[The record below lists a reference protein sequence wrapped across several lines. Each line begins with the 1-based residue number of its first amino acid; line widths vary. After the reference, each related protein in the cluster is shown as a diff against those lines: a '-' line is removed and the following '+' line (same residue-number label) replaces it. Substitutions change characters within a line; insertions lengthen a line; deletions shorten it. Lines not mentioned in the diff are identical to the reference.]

1 MASWLRLMGS
11 SSLTR
16 DRTKPPFI
24 GSMSLSH
31 WTTREVPPFI
41 SSSITWVSLTVWD
54 VMISQALKFWF
65 LLAPLC
71 QSLEMSWMTPHAPS
85 FSPLLVFPFIH
96 HLSSQFYLILS
107 FQGPQAV
114 LWTQHTSVCIFP
126 KQSASD
132 AASNLSRPGKGRT
145 DFWMTD
151 LLRSLENEFSR
162 EIKD

>member
-16 DRTKPPFI
+16 DRTNPPFI
-24 GSMSLSH
+24 GITSLSH

-41 SSSITWVSLTVWD
+41 SPSITWVSLTVWD
-54 VMISQALKFWF
+54 VMIRQALKFWF

-85 FSPLLVFPFIH
+85 FPPSPSISLHPSPFLSILPYSLIPRAPGSSLNSA
-96 HLSSQFYLILS
+96 HLCLYISK
-107 FQGPQAV
+107 AECK
-114 LWTQHTSVCIFP
+114 WC
-126 KQSASD
+126 
-132 AASNLSRPGKGRT
+132 SNLSRPGKGRT